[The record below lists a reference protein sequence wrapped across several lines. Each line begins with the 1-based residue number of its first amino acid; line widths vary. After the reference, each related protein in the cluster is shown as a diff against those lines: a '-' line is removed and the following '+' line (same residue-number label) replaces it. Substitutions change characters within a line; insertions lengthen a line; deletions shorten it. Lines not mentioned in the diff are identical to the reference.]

1 MMDTQRPPIKN
12 CPVCCVAMIAEEIPD
27 RPQHLNYYCPG
38 CGSDIRY
45 TSPDVVIDKDKG
57 M

>member
-1 MMDTQRPPIKN
+1 
-12 CPVCCVAMIAEEIPD
+12 MIAEEIPD